1 MWNSPTQSQMVV
13 RQHSAQAGAMTATLV
28 ARGVVVGTVV
38 AVGVVTIAGRKK
50 EEVVVAV
57 KRRKSKRRANALV
70 VFLNG

>member
-1 MWNSPTQSQMVV
+1 
-13 RQHSAQAGAMTATLV
+13 MTATLV